1 MKNIVLPPFL
11 KKKFFWQTLLGF
23 MFLVVIIYFIRNE
36 RVELAK
42 MRPILAE
49 AKGYY
54 LLAGILVSFIV
65 IFFQALLY
73 VWSFKS
79 LGKKLSLFSAA
90 QLFLKRNVIGVLIP
104 GGTFS
109 SLAFFNSDLDR
120 HRISKTQQYI
130 GSYIFGMASTVSII
144 VIAIPGFII
153 LALRGQL
160 NGLELLGFFLMGLVI
175 VILTWGFYTLVR
187 SDKGFLYRILH
198 KYKPNW
204 LVILEEF
211 SNQHVSLKRIIQT
224 CLISVCIEIFG
235 VLHLYLALVA
245 LNATPLFS
253 VALTGYMVMIIVMSF
268 SPFIKGLGAVELSLT
283 FLLVQF
289 GYETSLAAS
298 ITLVFRFFEFWFPLV
313 VGLLVFVVRKE
324 NFLLRLIPAI
334 LLLVS
339 GIVNIVSVLTP
350 AIPERLA
357 FINDLI
363 PSGLI
368 QLSNI
373 GILFVGIILIILSWY
388 LFLGTRN
395 AWKAA
400 LVLTLL
406 SIVGHLVKALDYEEA
421 VVSFVVFLSLL
432 YTRKSYFLKQG
443 ISIELK
449 SYKRVALFLSLFVIY
464 GIVGFYLIDKVHFK
478 KDLALVESIK
488 MFFECFTGHHS
499 YQPMTHF
506 GREFIFSIQI
516 IGAGITLYILWV
528 ILVFSKKQKTQPS
541 EDRQLAKGL
550 VEKYGNSRLD
560 YFKVYPDK
568 KYYFNQINSGFI
580 SYKMA
585 DSYAVVLENP
595 VCENKQAGKEL
606 IKRFKAYCRTNGN
619 GLFFYRIPEDS
630 LDVYKKLGF
639 KAILIG
645 QEAIVNLNTFSMVG
659 GEKRSLRNSINKI
672 KKSGYVTKIYEPPLK
687 DGLIQKL
694 ENVSDEWLAEHKMNE
709 VAFTQ
714 GVFDRKEIKDTR
726 VITLENVE
734 EEVVVFVNLI
744 PETNNIE
751 GTYDLIRRA
760 EYAPNGSEDFLLIEM
775 FNYFKSMGYA
785 SFSLGM
791 AALSGFEKG
800 HTLKQRTIYY
810 ITEIIRNHSRFKGLH
825 DFKEKFDPG
834 WKNTYLVYQNSYDLL
849 RFPVVLNKV
858 SKFNKGFLS
867 T

>member
-54 LLAGILVSFIV
+54 LLAGILVSFVV

-90 QLFLKRNVIGVLIP
+90 RLFLKRNVIGVLIP

-109 SLAFFNSDLDR
+109 SLAFFNSDLDKY
-120 HRISKTQQYI
+120 RISKTQQYI

-153 LALRGQL
+153 LAARGQL
-160 NGLELLGFFLMGLVI
+160 NGLELVGFVLISIII

-198 KYKPNW
+198 RYKPNW

-211 SNQHVSLKRIIQT
+211 SNQHVSFKKILQT
-224 CLISVCIEIFG
+224 CLISVCIELFG
-235 VLHLYLALVA
+235 VLHLYLALKA
-245 LNATPLFS
+245 LNATPLLS
-253 VALTGYMVMIIVMSF
+253 VALTGYVVMIIVMSF

-298 ITLVFRFFEFWFPLV
+298 ITLIFRFFEFWLPLGI
-313 VGLLVFVVRKE
+313 GLLVFVIRKE

-339 GIVNIVSVLTP
+339 GIVNVVSVLTP

-363 PSGLI
+363 PSGLVD
-368 QLSNI
+368 LSNLSILYI
-373 GILFVGIILIILSWY
+373 GIIIIILSWH
-388 LFLGTRN
+388 LFLGSRN
-395 AWKAA
+395 AWKTA
-400 LVLTLL
+400 LALTLV
-406 SIVGHLVKALDYEEA
+406 SVAGHLVKALDYEEA
-421 VVSFVVFLSLL
+421 LVSFVVFLSLL
-432 YTRKSYFLKQG
+432 YTRKSYFRKQG
-443 ISIELK
+443 IPIELK
-449 SYKRVALFLSLFVIY
+449 SLKKVSLFVSLYVIY
-464 GIVGFYLIDKVHFK
+464 GIVGFYLLDKVHFK

-488 MFFECFTGHHS
+488 MFLECFTGQHS

-506 GREFIFSIQI
+506 GREFIHSVQI
-516 IGAGITLYILWV
+516 AGAGIFVYVLWV
-528 ILVFSKKQKTQPS
+528 FLGLSRKQKTQPS

-550 VEKYGNSRLD
+550 VAKYGNSRLD
-560 YFKVYPDK
+560 YFKVYLDK
-568 KYYFNQINSGFI
+568 KYFFNKTNSGFI
-580 SYKMA
+580 SYKMT

-595 VCENKQAGKEL
+595 VCENKQDRKEL
-606 IKRFKAYCRTNGN
+606 VKSFRAYSRTNGN

-630 LDVYKKLGF
+630 VDMYKKLGF
-639 KAILIG
+639 KAILLG
-645 QEAIVNLNTFSMVG
+645 QEAIVDLNTFSMVG
-659 GEKRSLRNSINKI
+659 GEKSSLRNSINKI

-714 GVFDRKEIKDTR
+714 GVFDRKEIKDTS

-734 EEVVVFVNLI
+734 EEVLVFANLI
-744 PETNNIE
+744 PETNKTE

-760 EYAPNGSEDFLLIEM
+760 EDAPNGSVDFLLIEM
-775 FNYFKSMGYA
+775 FDYFKSMGYS
-785 SFSLGM
+785 SFNLGM

-800 HTLKQRTIYY
+800 HTLKQRAIYY
-810 ITEIIRNHSRFKGLH
+810 ITEIIRNNSRFKGLH

-849 RFPVVLNKV
+849 RFPIVLNKV
-858 SKFNKGFLS
+858 SKYS
-867 T
+867 